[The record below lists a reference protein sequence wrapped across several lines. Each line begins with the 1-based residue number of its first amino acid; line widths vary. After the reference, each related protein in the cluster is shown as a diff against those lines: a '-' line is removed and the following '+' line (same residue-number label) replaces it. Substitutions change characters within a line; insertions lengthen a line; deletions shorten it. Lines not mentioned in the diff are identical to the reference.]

1 MAQQQSTLPSNQG
14 LSREMIAFLQ
24 KVESRFPSDASHVD
38 TATVTLAE
46 LAARFNTL
54 LDDLNKR

>member
-1 MAQQQSTLPSNQG
+1 
-14 LSREMIAFLQ
+14 MIAFLQ

>member
-1 MAQQQSTLPSNQG
+1 MAQQQSTLPSDWE
-14 LSREMIAFLQ
+14 LSRAQIAYLQ
-24 KVESRFPSDASHVD
+24 KLESRIPSDASHVD
-38 TATVTLAE
+38 TGTVTLAQ

>member
-1 MAQQQSTLPSNQG
+1 MANNSKLPSGQN
-14 LSREMIAFLQ
+14 LSKEMIAYLQ
-24 KVESRFPSDASHVD
+24 TIESRFPSDASHVD

>member
-1 MAQQQSTLPSNQG
+1 MAQQQSKLPSDWP
-14 LSREMIAFLQ
+14 LPKTAIAYLQ
-24 KVESRFPSDASHVD
+24 TIESRFPSDASHVD